1 VNTLNFSWII
11 DGTIAGHAAPK
22 SDDDLAWLKA
32 QGVRAL
38 LRMTESH
45 ITTAQLEKMGITDCY
60 EPVVGYPAPTGDQIE
75 RMLAFIKLALSDNR
89 PVGVS

>member
-11 DGTIAGHAAPK
+11 EGNMAGHAAPK
-22 SDDDLAWLKA
+22 SDDELDWLKK

-38 LRMTESH
+38 VRMAESN

-60 EPVVGYPAPTGDQIE
+60 EPVVGYPAPNEAQIE
-75 RMLAFIKLALSDNR
+75 RMLAFISLALSNNQ